1 MLAFA
6 STLDAVRCCH
16 AVQAH
21 VLFTSWPPEAIVF
34 SGATEHM
41 PDGRL
46 VFRGPRLATAI
57 HETAAYGCEVG
68 RLRSDGLCLHLR
80 QHVTTCS
87 L

>member
-46 VFRGPRLATAI
+46 VFRGPSLATAI

-68 RLRSDGLCLHLR
+68 RVRLDGLCLH
-80 QHVTTCS
+80 
-87 L
+87 